1 MDEKTFATGR
11 AARSRVLGEE
21 YVAKAFDSA
30 DSFNLRF
37 QELVT
42 TYCWGEV
49 WGQPA
54 LSDRQRSLNNLCILA
69 SLNRSHEFKTHFRGA
84 LRNGCSLDE
93 LKETLVQIAIYAGI
107 PAGVEAFRLAR
118 EVLDA
123 DGIRP
128 DDLPDDVS

>member
-1 MDEKTFATGR
+1 MDEDTYSAGYE
-11 AARSRVLGEE
+11 ARSRVLGEE
-21 YVAKAFDSA
+21 HVTRAFESA

-49 WGQPA
+49 WGQPT

-69 SLNRSHEFKTHFRGA
+69 ALNRPHEFKTHFRGA
-84 LRNGCSLDE
+84 IGNGCTLDE

-123 DGIRP
+123 EGIDPDGVGDAP
-128 DDLPDDVS
+128 

>member
-1 MDEKTFATGR
+1 MDRETFEAGKQAR
-11 AARSRVLGEE
+11 AKVLGDE
-21 YVAKAFDSA
+21 YVTRAFDDA
-30 DSFNLRF
+30 DSFNRRF

-49 WGQPA
+49 WTQPT
-54 LSDRQRSLNNLCILA
+54 LGDKQRSLNNLCILA

-84 LRNGCSLDE
+84 LRNGCTLDE
-93 LKETLVQIAIYAGI
+93 LKETLFQIAIYAGI

-123 DGIRP
+123 EGVVP
-128 DDLPDDVS
+128 DEA